1 MKVLIKFNQE
11 PQDKQKLYLGVFRN
25 YNATNTDLGR
35 NPTVFWE
42 GKRRTKF
49 IKTEKNVCSQRG

>member
-35 NPTVFWE
+35 NPTVL
-42 GKRRTKF
+42 
-49 IKTEKNVCSQRG
+49 